1 MEAKIGFARGVCS
14 VKTVAVICGLIVLV
28 YLAAWLRFLDL
39 FTIIGVLL
47 LVAAAAV
54 GVGALVVHCREV
66 QKQRDR
72 MEEKLD
78 AIISRMEEWER
89 LKK

>member
-1 MEAKIGFARGVCS
+1 M
-14 VKTVAVICGLIVLV
+14 KTVAVICGLSVLV
-28 YLAAWLRFLDL
+28 YLASWLRLLDL

-47 LVAAAAV
+47 LVAAAAVGV

>member
-1 MEAKIGFARGVCS
+1 

-47 LVAAAAV
+47 LIAAAAV

-78 AIISRMEEWER
+78 AIISQMEEWGR

>member
-1 MEAKIGFARGVCS
+1 M
-14 VKTVAVICGLIVLV
+14 KTVAVIFGFLVLV
-28 YLAAWLRFLDL
+28 YLVAWLSFLDL
-39 FTIIGVLL
+39 FALIGSLL
-47 LVAAAAV
+47 LIAAAAV
-54 GVGALVVHCREV
+54 GVGALVGHCREV

-78 AIISRMEEWER
+78 AIISQMEEWGR

>member
-1 MEAKIGFARGVCS
+1 M
-14 VKTVAVICGLIVLV
+14 KTVAVICGLIVLV

-89 LKK
+89 HKK

>member
-1 MEAKIGFARGVCS
+1 M
-14 VKTVAVICGLIVLV
+14 KTVAVIFGFIVLV
-28 YLAAWLRFLDL
+28 YLVAWLSSLDL
-39 FTIIGVLL
+39 LTLIGVLL
-47 LVAAAAV
+47 LIAAAAV
-54 GVGALVVHCREV
+54 GVEALVVHCREV

-72 MEEKLD
+72 VEEKLD

>member
-1 MEAKIGFARGVCS
+1 M
-14 VKTVAVICGLIVLV
+14 KTVAVICGLIVLV

-54 GVGALVVHCREV
+54 GVGALVAHCREV

-78 AIISRMEEWER
+78 AIISQMEEWER

>member
-1 MEAKIGFARGVCS
+1 M
-14 VKTVAVICGLIVLV
+14 KTVAVICGLIVLV

-72 MEEKLD
+72 IEEKLD
-78 AIISRMEEWER
+78 AIISQIEEWER

>member
-1 MEAKIGFARGVCS
+1 M
-14 VKTVAVICGLIVLV
+14 KTVAVICGLIVLV
-28 YLAAWLRFLDL
+28 YLAAWLSFLDL

-78 AIISRMEEWER
+78 AIISQMEEWER

>member
-1 MEAKIGFARGVCS
+1 M
-14 VKTVAVICGLIVLV
+14 KTVAVICGLIVLV

-78 AIISRMEEWER
+78 AIISRLEEWER

>member
-78 AIISRMEEWER
+78 AIISQMEEWGR

>member
-1 MEAKIGFARGVCS
+1 M
-14 VKTVAVICGLIVLV
+14 KTVAVICGLIVLV

-72 MEEKLD
+72 REETLD
-78 AIISRMEEWER
+78 AIISQMEEWER

>member
-1 MEAKIGFARGVCS
+1 

-78 AIISRMEEWER
+78 AIISQMEEWGR